1 MANVIIFTGIA
12 ESGLYRYVGPYQ
24 VANRLRER
32 GYTVQVIDFLPWII
46 KDDLENFWK
55 ILKKFVDKDTLWIGF
70 STTFF
75 KNLRQPRSIRI
86 ESQNDNTPFF
96 IQEQIEIKQ
105 YVRSISPKCRFVIGG
120 ARAWIKTG
128 EYLIDTYIEGYSD
141 ESVIKFTEWCEGKNP
156 FLQFTVHNDISA
168 ISIVDDPKAV
178 GFDFTNHKFSWHNS
192 DHVFQGEAVPVEL
205 ARGCIFSCAFCNYP
219 LNGKKKLDY
228 VKNSEILLEQFI
240 ENYETWGITRYSFT
254 DDTYNDNVD
263 KLEMLYEKVFSK
275 LPFEL
280 KFSCY
285 LRLDLLNAHPHTV
298 ELLQVSGLENAFF
311 GIESLN
317 YESNK
322 AIGKGIKLDKV
333 VNVLGK
339 IDDVFEGNIRT
350 EGSFIFGLPY
360 DSEASIRSWMTTL
373 GNECN
378 FGSVRL
384 HPLQIRPSRKDKS
397 VWSSV
402 IDKNPEKY
410 GYTMLD
416 HMRWVNNAGLTYGK
430 AVELF
435 DEFMPKF
442 ANKIPTL
449 NINAML
455 NIGCNLEEARYM
467 EQTQENMDKWWK
479 EKEKRINQY
488 VNILLG

>member
-228 VKNSEILLEQFI
+228 VKNSEILLD
-240 ENYETWGITRYSFT
+240 R
-254 DDTYNDNVD
+254 
-263 KLEMLYEKVFSK
+263 
-275 LPFEL
+275 
-280 KFSCY
+280 
-285 LRLDLLNAHPHTV
+285 
-298 ELLQVSGLENAFF
+298 
-311 GIESLN
+311 
-317 YESNK
+317 
-322 AIGKGIKLDKV
+322 
-333 VNVLGK
+333 
-339 IDDVFEGNIRT
+339 
-350 EGSFIFGLPY
+350 
-360 DSEASIRSWMTTL
+360 
-373 GNECN
+373 
-378 FGSVRL
+378 
-384 HPLQIRPSRKDKS
+384 KS
-397 VWSSV
+397 VV
-402 IDKNPEKY
+402 
-410 GYTMLD
+410 
-416 HMRWVNNAGLTYGK
+416 
-430 AVELF
+430 
-435 DEFMPKF
+435 
-442 ANKIPTL
+442 
-449 NINAML
+449 
-455 NIGCNLEEARYM
+455 
-467 EQTQENMDKWWK
+467 
-479 EKEKRINQY
+479 
-488 VNILLG
+488 